1 MKKQTFLIILLPL
14 LSACISK
21 SENTITINT
30 AQSEPQIIYRPAV
43 VYTPSVVSEQV
54 LKPAWSHL
62 EQGEVWTK
70 FTQNA
75 IRDYGQGL
83 LKSVPQDIQNYCPQ
97 YPNLSNRGRGDF
109 WVQLISKLAYFESS
123 YNSNTTYTE
132 NFPDVNGNNVI
143 SRGLLQLSI
152 ESGNGNYDCGLK
164 NANELHDP
172 KTNLECT
179 VRIFNTLVPKY
190 GVIRKKGNNEWF
202 GVSRYWSPFRNE
214 RNDKMVQYTR
224 SLKLCR

>member
-1 MKKQTFLIILLPL
+1 MNKQTFLIILLPL

-21 SENTITINT
+21 SENSITINT
-30 AQSEPQIIYRPAV
+30 PQVEPQIIYRPTV
-43 VYTPSVVSEQV
+43 VYTPPVVNEQV
-54 LKPAWSHL
+54 LQTAWSHL
-62 EQGEVWTK
+62 EEGDAWTK

-75 IRDYGQGL
+75 IRNYGQGL
-83 LKSVPQDIQNYCPQ
+83 LKSLPEDIQNYCPA
-97 YPNLSNRGRGDF
+97 YPNLNNRGRGDF

-123 YNSNTTYTE
+123 YNTHETYRE
-132 NFPDVNGNNVI
+132 RFLDNDGKNVI

-152 ESGNGNYDCGLK
+152 ESANGNYDCGLR

-179 VRIFNTLVPKY
+179 VRIFNTLISKY
-190 GVIRKKGNNEWF
+190 GVIRKKANNQWF

-214 RNDKMVQYTR
+214 RNDKMVEYTR
-224 SLKLCR
+224 SLALCR